1 MHDFVGDLRYALR
14 TLVRQPG
21 FTIVAALSLALGIG
35 LNTTIFSVVNAV
47 LLKDLPIEDP
57 DRLVEIYT
65 GLSEDFPHLTT
76 SYPDLVDMRAGADAF
91 EGLAAHAMVRGIVTH
106 DGRSELVAGEV
117 VTANYFDLL
126 GVRLALGREF
136 HEDEDETEGTHP
148 VIVLSHGLW
157 QRRLGGDADVVGKTL
172 RLSGVEYTVVGVA
185 PVEFTGTIPGLRP
198 EFWVP
203 TAMVENLSVSGIQA
217 SSPSPTGNTRR
228 EQRGNRWLFVKG
240 RLAPGATAE
249 EAQAQVSTIFARL
262 SNEYPETNEDVTAAV
277 LSGDSVRFHPMIDN
291 ILATAGAVLLAAVG
305 MVLMIACANVANLL
319 LARAANRSREFA
331 VRLSVGA
338 SRARLVRQLLTESF
352 LLASLGGVLGVGI
365 AFWAAR
371 LLSALRPPLPMPVEF
386 AFELDTSVMAYAF
399 GVSLVTALVFGLVP
413 AFRASRPSLVPALK
427 GEASASDETT
437 PREFSL
443 SKALVIGQ
451 LAVSLVLLVAGA
463 LLTRGLIEAERTEVG
478 FDPSRIAA
486 FGFNLQ
492 MNNYTLEE
500 AKTLQRELLAQLPT
514 LPGVELASTASRMPL
529 APNISMT
536 AVFVPGVHET
546 ENDAT
551 PIDAVTVGEDYFRVT
566 GIAILRGRAFDD
578 ELDQEGSPSVAIV
591 NETMAELYWPDR
603 SPIGE
608 RVYRDGPDGPPT
620 EIVGV
625 SRVHKVRSLGEEP
638 RPYIHFPRSQN
649 PSRSIDIIARTSG
662 PAELVLP
669 FIRSEILTMEPEIVF
684 TGEGTAAEGVEL
696 TLVPTRLG
704 ARLLGA
710 FGGLALLL
718 AAVGLYGVI
727 AYAVSRRTHE
737 VGLRMALGANAPTVL
752 KMILRQGM
760 VLAILG
766 VVVGSVLAALLARVL
781 QALLYGVSSVD
792 PLSYGVAA
800 LVLLSVALAANLIPA
815 WRASRISPIAA
826 LRGVVARPGANR

>member
-14 TLVRQPG
+14 GLVRQPG
-21 FTIVAALSLALGIG
+21 FTIVAAMSLALGIG

-76 SYPDLVDMRAGADAF
+76 SFPDFVDVRAETDAF
-91 EGLAAHAMVRGIVTH
+91 EGVAAHAMVRGIVTN

-126 GVRLALGREF
+126 GVRPALGRAF

-148 VIVLSHGLW
+148 VMILSHGLW
-157 QRRLGGDADVVGKTL
+157 QRRLGGDVNVVGKTL
-172 RLSGVEYTVVGVA
+172 RLSGVDYTVIGVA
-185 PVEFTGTIPGLRP
+185 PVWFTGTIPGLRP

-203 TAMVENLSVSGIQA
+203 TAMVESLSFSGIAA
-217 SSPSPTGNTRR
+217 STPSPTGDTRR
-228 EQRGNRWLFVKG
+228 ERRGQRWLFVKG
-240 RLAPGATAE
+240 RLAPGVTPE

-262 SNEYPETNEDVTAAV
+262 SSEYPETNENVTAAV
-277 LSGDSVRFHPMIDN
+277 LSGDSVRFHPMLDN
-291 ILATAGAVLLAAVG
+291 ILSTAGAVLLAAVG
-305 MVLMIACANVANLL
+305 MVLLIACANVANML
-319 LARAANRSREFA
+319 LARAASRSREIA

-338 SRARLVRQLLTESF
+338 SRSRLVRQLMTEAF
-352 LLASLGGVLGVGI
+352 LLATLGGVLGVGI
-365 AFWAAR
+365 AYGALR
-371 LLSALRPPLPMPVEF
+371 LLSSTIETSLPVPIEF
-386 AFELDTSVMAYAF
+386 AYELDTSVMTFAF

-413 AFRASRPSLVPALK
+413 AFRASRPSLTPALK
-427 GEASASDETT
+427 GETSVGDEAT
-437 PREFSL
+437 PRGFSL
-443 SKALVIGQ
+443 SKVLVVGQ

-478 FDPSRIAA
+478 FDASRVAA

-500 AKTLQRELLAQLPT
+500 AKTLQRELLAQLLT
-514 LPGVELASTASRMPL
+514 LPGVEYVSTASRMPL
-529 APNISMT
+529 APDINMT

-546 ENDAT
+546 EDDAP

-566 GIAILRGRAFDD
+566 GIPILRGRAFDD
-578 ELDQEGSPSVAIV
+578 DLDQEGSPSVAIV

-603 SPIGE
+603 SPLGE
-608 RVYRDGPDGPPT
+608 RVYDDGPDGPST

-625 SRVHKVRSLGEEP
+625 SRNHKVRSLGEEP

-649 PSRSIDIIARTSG
+649 PSRRTDIIVRTSG
-662 PAELVLP
+662 LAESVLP
-669 FIRSEILTMEPEIVF
+669 TIRREILAMEPEIVF
-684 TGEGTAAEGVEL
+684 TEEGTAAEVVEL

-710 FGGLALLL
+710 FGALALLL

-727 AYAVSRRTHE
+727 AYAVARRTHE
-737 VGLRMALGANAPTVL
+737 VGLRMALGATAPAVL

-766 VVVGSVLAALLARVL
+766 VGVGAVLAALLARVL
-781 QALLYGVSSVD
+781 QALLYGVSSLD
-792 PLSYGVAA
+792 PVSYGVAA
-800 LVLLSVALAANLIPA
+800 IVLLVVALAANLIPA
-815 WRASRISPIAA
+815 WRASRISPMAA
-826 LRGVVARPGANR
+826 LRYE